1 MPRPMPPRVQ
11 VGKGLLEGRGLA
23 HGTLKAAEELVRAG
37 RPQGGQ
43 VVGTGALGPPCS
55 PAWHPEAIPS
65 KGRTFPRLPLSEV
78 LKAQLA
84 PAVWLPN
91 SNPSL

>member
-1 MPRPMPPRVQ
+1 MPRPMPRRVQ

-23 HGTLKAAEELVRAG
+23 HGTLKVAEELVRAG

-43 VVGTGALGPPCS
+43 VVGTGALGS
-55 PAWHPEAIPS
+55 PAWHPEQIPS

-78 LKAQLA
+78 LKAQPV